1 MTGSPIL
8 FSVNFKNR
16 KTPAKP
22 NYHIMSR
29 SWTSR
34 LWDFHITFLL
44 DASLLMFVTIF
55 MIFSL
60 VGNFTNFSLLMQHF
74 MINFPQNWL
83 VWSGSWHMIVSSS
96 WIFSICEVYWN
107 RTAGHLVL
115 WKPWPAVD
123 LKKVLSV
130 TKHGFIFW
138 AQCKPNTKLEI
149 YEAFQDRLTFLK

>member
-1 MTGSPIL
+1 MTGSPV
-8 FSVNFKNR
+8 FSVNFTNQKFQL
-16 KTPAKP
+16 TYYYP
-22 NYHIMSR
+22 IMSR
-29 SWTSR
+29 PWISW
-34 LWDFHITFLL
+34 LWDFYIMI
-44 DASLLMFVTIF
+44 SLGVSVLMFMTIF

-60 VGNFTNFSLLMQHF
+60 VGNFTNFSLLMQRF